1 MNTILNLPLNTLKP
15 IILEEELKALKKKF
29 EQSGPKSG
37 GIFVLSITKLMNQ
50 IYKIQSF
57 QEMIY
62 FVMEGS
68 DMTQEEAKQYIS
80 GLLFERTVIYN

>member
-1 MNTILNLPLNTLKP
+1 MNAILNLPLNTLKP
-15 IILEEELKALKKKF
+15 IILEEELKALNKIF
-29 EQSGPKSG
+29 EQSGSKSG
-37 GIFVLSITKLMNQ
+37 GIFVLSITKLMEQ

-80 GLLFERTVIYN
+80 GLLFERTVMYN